1 MDVRRIACCGAAGFI
16 GVLLVT
22 ATASYAYE
30 GPRNSPQEL
39 VVQGHRLQP
48 YERAV
53 SYADLN
59 LAYRPAQ
66 RVLHGRIVRAAD
78 DVCWSLNTA
87 LASVDECSRD
97 AVNNTRPQ
105 VNAAIQRAK
114 LRMAGVPIPPDVAVI
129 AFTAIQ

>member
-1 MDVRRIACCGAAGFI
+1 MDVRKIACWGAAGFI

-22 ATASYAYE
+22 ATASAYE
-30 GPRNSPQEL
+30 GPRNAPQDL

-48 YERAV
+48 NERAV

-59 LAYRPAQ
+59 LAYRPQQ

-78 DVCWSLNTA
+78 QICWALNSSLG
-87 LASVDECSRD
+87 SVDECSRD
-97 AVNNTRPQ
+97 AVDNTRPQ

-114 LRMAGVPIPPDVAVI
+114 LRMAGMPIPPDVAVI
-129 AFTAIQ
+129 AFSAIR